1 VLATGYESAVCGE
14 DAGVSTV
21 DAPAAFVLEPV
32 EPLPLQIRVN
42 FGIFTGRDATR
53 PELERLASRVLE
65 RTGSTS
71 VIAQQRYVSSPEQTA
86 CLHEVLIEVPPD
98 GIERSGFE
106 LETLEELLLAD
117 ARTWLEECV
126 EHPDGPMSLAE
137 RLGTA
142 TVSLDS

>member
-1 VLATGYESAVCGE
+1 M
-14 DAGVSTV
+14 STI

-53 PELERLASRVLE
+53 PELERLAARVRE
-65 RTGSTS
+65 RTGSVA
-71 VIAQQRYVSSPEQTA
+71 VIAQQRYVVGAEQTA
-86 CLHEVLIEVPPD
+86 CLHEVLLEVPAD
-98 GIERSGFE
+98 GVDNAGFE
-106 LETLEELLLAD
+106 PEVLRELLLAD
-117 ARTWLEECV
+117 ARTWLDECI

-142 TVSLDS
+142 TLAL